1 MSDNKIL
8 KRANELF
15 EEIRTIRRD
24 VHKHPE
30 LGYHENRTSALIKAK
45 LREYGVDNI
54 EQPTPTSVVA
64 TIVGRKGEGKT
75 IALRTDIDALP
86 INEETGLEFASETME
101 SCMHVD
107 MIFMYR

>member
-64 TIVGRKGEGKT
+64 TIVGRNGEGDNAIMMT
-75 IALRTDIDALP
+75 
-86 INEETGLEFASETME
+86 
-101 SCMHVD
+101 VQ
-107 MIFMYR
+107 

>member
-54 EQPTPTSVVA
+54 E
-64 TIVGRKGEGKT
+64 
-75 IALRTDIDALP
+75 
-86 INEETGLEFASETME
+86 
-101 SCMHVD
+101 
-107 MIFMYR
+107 

>member
-8 KRANELF
+8 KRPNELF

-45 LREYGVDNI
+45 LR
-54 EQPTPTSVVA
+54 
-64 TIVGRKGEGKT
+64 
-75 IALRTDIDALP
+75 
-86 INEETGLEFASETME
+86 
-101 SCMHVD
+101 
-107 MIFMYR
+107 